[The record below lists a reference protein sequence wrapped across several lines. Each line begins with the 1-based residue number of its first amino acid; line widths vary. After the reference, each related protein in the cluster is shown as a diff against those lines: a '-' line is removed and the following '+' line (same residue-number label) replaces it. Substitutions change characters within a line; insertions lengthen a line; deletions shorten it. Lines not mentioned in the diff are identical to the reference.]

1 MASLVRLAIAMHV
14 CSVQGGKMSIWGRR
28 GKARRVLNPIL
39 PPDLGDD
46 EREEQRERLLEL
58 WRIKKL
64 KLGALNAAAAATK
77 RYPKGEHLLW
87 EEVLG

>member
-1 MASLVRLAIAMHV
+1 M
-14 CSVQGGKMSIWGRR
+14 SVWGRR

-46 EREEQRERLLEL
+46 EREKHRERLLEL

-64 KLGALNAAAAATK
+64 KLGALNAASAK
-77 RYPKGEHLLW
+77 QYPKDDCLLW
-87 EEVLG
+87 EEVLGGGAL